1 MSRKSL
7 MDYEVSDN
15 YVSLNDLIRQ
25 SQYFQKINELIISCD
40 DLDGLPESIP
50 IIFEENYLPLSLYG
64 STSSSLASQLSAFTN
79 NNNNSGEQQ
88 SITIT
93 NLNLTNSAY
102 KDAGVVYT
110 KQPMRSQL
118 NSINFSENSSRS
130 NSTSSKKNLSRQELN
145 SESGSSLNENS
156 ISSSSKNLHKK
167 LKKKLTHGDLIESID
182 KTNKSITLVS
192 YRKVNDELG
201 SDQTSLIN
209 SSTNS
214 IKSTS
219 TTTSATNISDI
230 NNQDNNSS
238 TSTTTTNN
246 GKDTQSKLLLIKA
259 DLANANKSAISTPY
273 TSAASTATAL
283 SSSSSV
289 STSNSKNASSSNNIS
304 NSNKG
309 LHSIIESTVT
319 NYAASATD
327 LLFGQSFCEKS
338 TETPK
343 KLDKQLSLK
352 SEYDEPFG
360 HSTILEQN
368 NQKSLSNNDL
378 PSFDVKNGL
387 FNLNGEV
394 IQERGIDV
402 NDLLEGM
409 NQVDVSL
416 ASETS
421 SVDRSLN
428 QQQNADQSVSFNV
441 GNDRN
446 ETSASKAAAA
456 VVAIEAIDCSVK
468 SKALYESFRGKVS
481 TLERPKNTG
490 RRSMIKS
497 ASSMTGCT
505 SSSNPK
511 NNIAG

>member
-7 MDYEVSDN
+7 TDYEVTDN

-64 STSSSLASQLSAFTN
+64 STSSSMSSQLSALAN

-93 NLNLTNSAY
+93 NLNITNSAY
-102 KDAGVVYT
+102 KDTGSVYT

-118 NSINFSENSSRS
+118 NSINFSEASSRS

-192 YRKVNDELG
+192 YRKVNDELS

-259 DLANANKSAISTPY
+259 DLANANKSALSTPY

-283 SSSSSV
+283 SSSSST
-289 STSNSKNASSSNNIS
+289 STSNNKNNSNNNIS

-327 LLFGQSFCEKS
+327 LLFGQSFSEKS

-343 KLDKQLSLK
+343 RLDKQLSLK

-360 HSTILEQN
+360 HSTILESN

-402 NDLLEGM
+402 NELLEGM
-409 NQVDVSL
+409 NQIDISL
-416 ASETS
+416 VSETS
-421 SVDRSLN
+421 SIDRSAN
-428 QQQNADQSVSFNV
+428 QQQNADQSVDLNYGTERHEASV
-441 GNDRN
+441 
-446 ETSASKAAAA
+446 SKAAAA
-456 VVAIEAIDCSVK
+456 AVAIESIDCSVK

-481 TLERPKNTG
+481 TLERPKNTAK
-490 RRSMIKS
+490 RNMVKS
-497 ASSMTGCT
+497 ASSMTGST
-505 SSSNPK
+505 SSSIPK